1 MGRLYGIGRAKYRT
15 GTRLGTSSD
24 REWNGL
30 LAERWSHTEGDLGEV
45 VMRDTEVSVLLRG
58 HLRVRRR
65 GDGRLEHHDA
75 MPGTVWLC
83 PSGVR
88 EDMIHLYGDVH
99 ESMHLYLPASPLSA
113 TVLREID
120 IDDRDVRVDY
130 KGGFH
135 DPLIEQIAHAIRS
148 EMVDPAPAGRM
159 LAETLGT
166 ALAVHVLRNHSNIE
180 PASTSMPSVRGGL
193 DARRLRRVADYIE
206 AHLGQDMSIETLAN
220 EACLSPFHFAR
231 AFKAATGTAPHRYL
245 TDRRIDRAR
254 SLIFDG
260 QMPLAAISEVC
271 GFSSQAHF
279 TRWFKRIV
287 GVTPGVYREGCR

>member
-1 MGRLYGIGRAKYRT
+1 
-15 GTRLGTSSD
+15 
-24 REWNGL
+24 
-30 LAERWSHTEGDLGEV
+30 
-45 VMRDTEVSVLLRG
+45 
-58 HLRVRRR
+58 
-65 GDGRLEHHDA
+65 
-75 MPGTVWLC
+75 
-83 PSGVR
+83 
-88 EDMIHLYGDVH
+88 MIHLYGDVH